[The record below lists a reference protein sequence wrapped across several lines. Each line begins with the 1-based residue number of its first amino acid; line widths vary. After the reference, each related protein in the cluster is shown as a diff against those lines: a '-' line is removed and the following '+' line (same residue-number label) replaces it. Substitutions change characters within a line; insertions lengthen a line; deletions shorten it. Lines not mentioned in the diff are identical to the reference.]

1 MILIGLECTSRCMG
15 GTRIFALVDN
25 RTFKGPFQNRKT
37 HTLTCHNPYAYLKSA
52 TVISVRK
59 YQTDNASGCETKK
72 LLSSLRC
79 WLYVTILHKTSMKK
93 ETFLYSYTT
102 HTYLRH

>member
-15 GTRIFALVDN
+15 GACIFALVDN
-25 RTFKGPFQNRKT
+25 RTFKRALSKEEGPF
-37 HTLTCHNPYAYLKSA
+37 HNPYAYLKFA
-52 TVISVRK
+52 AVISVQK
-59 YQTDNASGCETKK
+59 YQTDNAIGCETKK

-79 WLYVTILHKTSMKK
+79 WLYVTILHKTLMKK

-102 HTYLRH
+102 HTYFRH